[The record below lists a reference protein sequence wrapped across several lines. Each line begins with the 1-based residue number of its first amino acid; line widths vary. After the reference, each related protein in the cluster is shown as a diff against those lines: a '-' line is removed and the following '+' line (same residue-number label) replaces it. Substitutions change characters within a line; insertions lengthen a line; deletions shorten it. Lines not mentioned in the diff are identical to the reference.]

1 MWVKCEICGK
11 GFDNYPALVAHL
23 YGHIRKTDKKT
34 SKALAELKK
43 AGYGEGWMST
53 VEEIDKEIKK
63 IESEIQELEKRKLE
77 LLVKEGK
84 AYKCKDCGDIVRKL
98 PGLRTESEK
107 EGLCHACWS
116 KKVRRERR
124 EKLLQ
129 MFGEARIVDIK
140 PRANPFSDMFEVDS
154 ITLEVDGKRYELTA
168 DGWDERYIEIS
179 EVRE

>member
-1 MWVKCEICGK
+1 
-11 GFDNYPALVAHL
+11 
-23 YGHIRKTDKKT
+23 
-34 SKALAELKK
+34 
-43 AGYGEGWMST
+43 MST

-63 IESEIQELEKRKLE
+63 IESEIHELKKRKLE

-84 AYKCKDCGDIVRKL
+84 AYKCKDCGDIVQKL
-98 PGLRTESEK
+98 PLRTESEK
-107 EGLCHACWS
+107 EGLCYTCWS
-116 KKVRRERR
+116 KKVRREKR

-168 DGWDERYIEIS
+168 DGYNERYIEIS
-179 EVRE
+179 EVRK